1 MTPCKN
7 KINSTYTKHSFLI
20 DKKFNKDR
28 FIVLFKAK
36 HVHNNHT
43 SPNFNQIR
51 RKIRNVR

>member
-28 FIVLFKAK
+28 YIVLFKAK
-36 HVHNNHT
+36 HVHNNHI
-43 SPNFNQIR
+43 SPIFNQIR